1 MNHQDQEQLTSALRE
16 SLQSPEA
23 PMGNGLLYGD
33 LSKRIIG
40 AAMEVHRH
48 LGPGQLE
55 CTYQHALEREL
66 AFREIEHRAQVP
78 IAAFY
83 KGAQVGNFVVDLIV
97 EERIV
102 VELKVVAKLLPVHRQ
117 QLTSYLRTTGHRL
130 GLLINFHVPVLWQ
143 GVKRVLP

>member
-1 MNHQDQEQLTSALRE
+1 MNDQNEELTSALRE
-16 SLQSPEA
+16 SLSSAEP
-23 PMGNGLLYGD
+23 PIRNGLLFGD

-66 AFREIEHRAQVP
+66 AMQEIEHRAQVP
-78 IAAFY
+78 IAALY

-97 EERIV
+97 EGKIV
-102 VELKVVAKLLPVHRQ
+102 VELKVVARLLPVHRQ

-130 GLLINFHVPVLWQ
+130 GLLINFNVPVLFH

>member
-1 MNHQDQEQLTSALRE
+1 MNNQNQAQLTAALRE
-16 SLQSPEA
+16 SLSSAEPPTGA
-23 PMGNGLLYGD
+23 GLLYGD
-33 LSKRIIG
+33 LSRAVIG
-40 AAMEVHRH
+40 AAIEVHRW

-66 AFREIEHRAQVP
+66 AFREIAHQAQVP

-97 EERIV
+97 EDAIV

-130 GLLINFHVPVLWQ
+130 GLLINFHVPVLWE

>member
-1 MNHQDQEQLTSALRE
+1 MNDQNQEQLTSALRE
-16 SLQSPEA
+16 SLSSPEV
-23 PMGNGLLYGD
+23 PTGNGLLYGD
-33 LSKRIIG
+33 LSRSIIG

-66 AFREIEHRAQVP
+66 AFRGIEHRAQVP

-97 EERIV
+97 EDKIV